1 MASVD
6 AHADPGLVLDTV
18 DDHLELPEVSADG
31 VALPRHVLQDHL
43 DPLGLA
49 DPVIDRLGDQ
59 LDALLHADLATGR
72 SYAAGRDQSHVNFF

>member
-31 VALPRHVLQDHL
+31 VALPRHVLQDNFYLLRLIHS
-43 DPLGLA
+43 
-49 DPVIDRLGDQ
+49 VVNCLGDQ
-59 LDALLHADLATGR
+59 PNALFNADCAASR
-72 SYAAGRDQSHVNFF
+72 SYMLLKH